1 MRGYYKNLQGYH
13 DYLYIVYGAQRGK
26 EISCI
31 LEIPLRYHVLFK
43 DKTNTNPKWSKE
55 GLKCYKGAERT
66 PRPETFNCDLIKFL
80 YIIRK
85 FIIEELAQEETV
97 GEKKVSYWLP

>member
-1 MRGYYKNLQGYH
+1 MRGYYKNFQGYH

-43 DKTNTNPKWSKE
+43 DKTNINPK
-55 GLKCYKGAERT
+55 
-66 PRPETFNCDLIKFL
+66 
-80 YIIRK
+80 
-85 FIIEELAQEETV
+85 
-97 GEKKVSYWLP
+97 